1 METVRFLLTAIF
13 MTAGLISCFIG
24 VIGVFRFRYA
34 ANRMHAAAINDTLG
48 IALCMIGLAIS
59 APDWASALKLLLVV
73 VFFWISAPVASHL
86 LCRLEV
92 ETNEER
98 EKYMTCHSYTGPEAN
113 AEPAEEAAVS
123 ETPETAG
130 PKDAETVSE
139 IPETAGSEDT
149 ETVSETPETAE
160 PEDAEEGKA

>member
-13 MTAGLISCFIG
+13 MTAGLISCIIG

-123 ETPETAG
+123 ETPET
-130 PKDAETVSE
+130 SE
-139 IPETAGSEDT
+139 ND
-149 ETVSETPETAE
+149 ETVSETPETAGPEDTETVSEIAETAE
-160 PEDAEEGKA
+160 PEDTEEGKA